1 MKHTFFWFLA
11 LHVCVCVAG
20 GEWHIR
26 QANIRDVKK
35 FNMNTNILLT
45 AKMTAYI
52 YNRNRNV
59 LYLLHVL
66 VLHCSFEDCWV
77 ATFLFYFENTAT
89 AFLFFL
95 AFVK

>member
-11 LHVCVCVAG
+11 LHVCVAG

-26 QANIRDVKK
+26 QANIRDVNK

-45 AKMTAYI
+45 AKITAYF
-52 YNRNRNV
+52 YDRNRNA
-59 LYLLHVL
+59 LYLLQIL
-66 VLHCSFEDCWV
+66 VLHFSLLMTAGLQHF
-77 ATFLFYFENTAT
+77 FFYFENTAT